1 VIVAPAA
8 AFDPYVYQEPS
19 RAPRGTARAVIVIR
33 DPVVADWSSI
43 KRLARAASSRPVL
56 TGRMLPLSG
65 PIRAVAV
72 DPLDRLEGGRAVLLP
87 LSRLSRVEHAAIAV
101 NALVPRIAAVRRN
114 GFLNMSI
121 GVSPE

>member
-1 VIVAPAA
+1 VIAAPAA

-43 KRLARAASSRPVL
+43 RRLARVASSRPAL

-72 DPLDRLEGGRAVLLP
+72 DPLDRLEGRAVLLP
-87 LSRLSRVEHAAIAV
+87 VSRVSRVEHAAIPV
-101 NALVPRIAAVRRN
+101 NALAPRIEAARRN